1 MFKQEVLEGALTPE
15 QRAKGFSLKEDDH
28 CLYLLYRGKREA
40 VFSATGARK
49 DTIRATANRIASIKA
64 KTK

>member
-1 MFKQEVLEGALTPE
+1 MFKPEVLDGALTPE

-40 VFSATGARK
+40 VFSATGATIE
-49 DTIRATANRIASIKA
+49 TIRVTADRIASIKA
-64 KTK
+64 KTE